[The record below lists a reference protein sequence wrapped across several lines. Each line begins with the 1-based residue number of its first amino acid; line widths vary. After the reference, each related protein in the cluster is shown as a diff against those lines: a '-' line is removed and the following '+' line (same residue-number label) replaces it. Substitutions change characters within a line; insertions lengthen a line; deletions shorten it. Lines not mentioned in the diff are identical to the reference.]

1 MSIQKFPL
9 ETLKKVRQHLQA
21 TLSLVNTEKQSKT
34 WAGLDKDNDLP
45 EPESLDDLSG
55 IFAFGGLS
63 EEDLSSSTSRNS
75 WFVSTVNPG
84 DALLKLPGLH
94 LRPEFR
100 LVSYLYR
107 DGEDGT
113 GLVFA
118 VPESFST
125 MAYLEE
131 PLQSC
136 GNLSRPPHP
145 NKALPHFMEAIDGDR
160 SPLSFMIASLFRR
173 ELQEF
178 GAIGKQC
185 QWNHHQFIDALPLQ
199 TNCQWRV
206 DPPPK
211 DFSPKV
217 KVFPDGQAAVEFFTY
232 RVGKPIVIYRH
243 LDQYSAQKYKP
254 NSFDKAVGL
263 IQR

>member
-9 ETLKKVRQHLQA
+9 ETLKRVRQHIQA
-21 TLSLVNTEKQSKT
+21 TLSLVNTENQSKT
-34 WAGLDKDNDLP
+34 WAGLDKDNELP

-63 EEDLSSSTSRNS
+63 EEDFSRSTNRNR

-84 DALLKLPGLH
+84 DALLKLPGLY
-94 LRPEFR
+94 LKPAFR

-107 DGEDGT
+107 DGEDGS

-125 MAYLEE
+125 MAHLEE
-131 PLQSC
+131 PLHNCGTLSC
-136 GNLSRPPHP
+136 PPQP
-145 NKALPHFMEAIDGDR
+145 SGALPQVMEAIDGDR
-160 SPLSFMIASLFRR
+160 SPLSFMIASVFKR
-173 ELQEF
+173 ELEEF
-178 GAIGKQC
+178 GAIGQQC
-185 QWNHHQFIDALPLQ
+185 QWSHHRFMDALPPQ

-206 DPPPK
+206 EAPPK

-217 KVFPDGQAAVEFFTY
+217 KVLPTGQAAVEFFTY

-243 LDQYSAQKYKP
+243 LDQYSAKKYES
-254 NSFDKAVGL
+254 NSLDKAVAL